1 VSEGGRF
8 AENVVRFARTLR
20 AAGVPVGPGR
30 AHVAVAAAAEVGV
43 ADRAD
48 FYWAL
53 HAALVARAEDRS
65 VFEEAFRLFWRDP
78 GQELAPSP
86 VPGLRIPAPA
96 RRDAARRVAEALA
109 GERHAPRPPPALRE
123 EEGASVAWSDREA
136 LRTKDFEQMS
146 AEELREAERV
156 ISALRLPIR
165 ELRTRRLAPDPRGD
179 RVDARATLRSALRTG
194 PEAIPLRW
202 RSPVTRPPVVVLLC
216 DVSGSMS
223 RYARVVL
230 RFGHALALRRRV
242 HAFTFATR
250 LTDVTRHLRRRDP
263 DAALAA
269 TGRAVQDWD
278 GGTRLGEALRAF
290 NLRWSRRLLAQGALV
305 LLVTDGLDREGG
317 AGIAEEARRLRRS
330 CLRLVWLNPLLRWS
344 GFEPRAAG
352 IRALLPNV
360 DELRPVHDLE
370 SLAALTRALGVAASP
385 SPRGGGAGEGERLS
399 APTPRAAA
407 GGRARGTRP
416 RAPG

>member
-1 VSEGGRF
+1 VSEGGRL

-30 AHVAVAAAAEVGV
+30 AHVAIAAAAEVGV
-43 ADRAD
+43 AARAD

-53 HAALVARAEDRS
+53 HAALVAREEDRA

-78 GQELAPSP
+78 GVALAPSP
-86 VPGLRIPAPA
+86 VPGMRIPPPA

-109 GERHAPRPPPALRE
+109 GERRAPRPPPSLRE
-123 EEGASVAWSDREA
+123 EAGATVAWSDREA

-146 AEELREAERV
+146 AEELREAERAV
-156 ISALRLPIR
+156 AALRLPVR
-165 ELRTRRLAPDPRGD
+165 ALRTRRLVPDPRGE
-179 RVDARATLRSALRTG
+179 RVDARATLRAALRTG
-194 PEAIPLRW
+194 PAAIPLRW
-202 RSPVTRPPVVVLLC
+202 RSPATRPPLVVLLC

-230 RFGHALALRRRV
+230 RFGHALARRRRV

-250 LTDVTRHLRRRDP
+250 LTDVTRHLRRRDG

-370 SLAALTRALGVAASP
+370 SLAALAAALGA
-385 SPRGGGAGEGERLS
+385 REGEVSGAR
-399 APTPRAAA
+399 RAARA
-407 GGRARGTRP
+407 RRARGPRP
-416 RAPG
+416 RAPS